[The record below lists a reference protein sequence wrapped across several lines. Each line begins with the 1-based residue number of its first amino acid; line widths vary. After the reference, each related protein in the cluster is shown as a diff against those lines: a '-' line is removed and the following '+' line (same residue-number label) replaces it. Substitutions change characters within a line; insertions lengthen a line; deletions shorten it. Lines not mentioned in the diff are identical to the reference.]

1 MLFDEQLERAHA
13 FAFESGKHEESGREW
28 ERRTTVERACQLW
41 VGMLSSSSWQAE
53 YFTAFAIMTGLTLK
67 VRKRAES
74 RASMLVGSQK
84 WPIFGISRIL
94 TPKKGDTSQ
103 DPKTRVSTRNPRGS
117 LLEVT

>member
-67 VRKRAES
+67 VRKRGIES
-74 RASMLVGSQK
+74 RVKGVDVGGEPK
-84 WPIFGISRIL
+84 VADFWLTRIL

-103 DPKTRVSTRNPRGS
+103 DPKTRVRKERIF
-117 LLEVT
+117 

>member
-67 VRKRAES
+67 VRKRGIEQIES
-74 RASMLVGSQK
+74 RVKGVDVGGEPK
-84 WPIFGISRIL
+84 VADFVHDTIL

-103 DPKTRVSTRNPRGS
+103 DPKTRVS
-117 LLEVT
+117 L